1 MAIGTMDTDLIINH
15 TLDTIPEDDYNIIAR
30 HGGITINR
38 VLDTNTPKLEAG
50 TIWLGNAQIWNQ
62 SGEWH
67 PTVNLNVA
75 LSAHKL
81 PDTLRH
87 ELAHI
92 ILACEEAEKAK
103 MIAPSLDQFQTALRY
118 SLWDIVRGKWR
129 KNDGHRQQWKTIYCR
144 ISGKNYFK
152 YRAADHTPIP
162 TDNILKYRTPK
173 LLTEVG
179 TLGKFVTKELAED
192 KPPIQSNKW
201 RRQLK
206 LIPQE
211 FEGFNRVLTGVVVPR
226 PIALVSTVSPEGV
239 VNLAP
244 FSFFNAI
251 AYDPP
256 TLVLGIS
263 RSAGWK
269 AKDTLANIE
278 ATGEFV
284 VNVVVDEIAAAMNA
298 TAAEYPADVDEF
310 EVSGLTAIPS
320 DVVRPPGVAES
331 PVNMECRLNQVIAIG
346 DEAAHAL
353 VIGEIALMRIRDDII
368 SGHRIDHSRLKPVGR
383 LAGNMY
389 CDTSATY
396 ELARPVYHP
405 DDAQSEQAGD

>member
-1 MAIGTMDTDLIINH
+1 M
-15 TLDTIPEDDYNIIAR
+15 
-30 HGGITINR
+30 
-38 VLDTNTPKLEAG
+38 
-50 TIWLGNAQIWNQ
+50 
-62 SGEWH
+62 
-67 PTVNLNVA
+67 
-75 LSAHKL
+75 
-81 PDTLRH
+81 
-87 ELAHI
+87 
-92 ILACEEAEKAK
+92 
-103 MIAPSLDQFQTALRY
+103 
-118 SLWDIVRGKWR
+118 
-129 KNDGHRQQWKTIYCR
+129 
-144 ISGKNYFK
+144 
-152 YRAADHTPIP
+152 
-162 TDNILKYRTPK
+162 
-173 LLTEVG
+173 
-179 TLGKFVTKELAED
+179 
-192 KPPIQSNKW
+192 
-201 RRQLK
+201 K

-284 VNVVVDEIAAAMNA
+284 VNVVVDDIAAAMNA

-310 EVSGLTAIPS
+310 QVSGLTAVPS
-320 DVVRPPGVAES
+320 EVVRPPGVAES
-331 PVNMECRLNQVIAIG
+331 PVNMECRLNQVIPIG
-346 DEAAHAL
+346 DAAAHAL
-353 VIGEIALMRIRDDII
+353 VIGEIALMRIRDDVI

-396 ELARPVYHP
+396 ELARPVYRP
-405 DDAQSEQAGD
+405 EDAQSEQAGA